1 MFGSKSQKLNQPLV
15 VPDCRLSVIA
25 ILDHNSWIGNQQ
37 SEPWWHQQVSLL
49 WNLFWILRLMLTH
62 LTYYRNF
69 SLLGQQ
75 LQLVPPEKD
84 QSGTCGR
91 SKWYQIGLVYGL
103 LVFFIKCSYSKN
115 EIHYCPE
122 FSVPPSLNMD
132 SHDARVF
139 KYWYL
144 SAQQTAFYS
153 HLKFRHKNFLPRWE
167 TSSRQEFAYQQCTQ
181 EVSVCK

>member
-1 MFGSKSQKLNQPLV
+1 MCWSSYSIAWPGDLNRMKNISMFGSKSQQLNQPLV

-103 LVFFIKCSYSKN
+103 LVFFIKCSSSKKWN
-115 EIHYCPE
+115 TLLSWVQC
-122 FSVPPSLNMD
+122 SSL
-132 SHDARVF
+132 
-139 KYWYL
+139 
-144 SAQQTAFYS
+144 T
-153 HLKFRHKNFLPRWE
+153 
-167 TSSRQEFAYQQCTQ
+167 
-181 EVSVCK
+181 